1 MVYSR
6 GYYSLLGIAIV
17 VGSFM
22 GPTKHETA
30 AMWSWLQGDQSESAQ
45 QYREGREAL
54 DREDWDAAIRA
65 FEKAREDESRADAAL
80 YWIAYA
86 QNKKGNAAPALE
98 TIEALKES
106 YPDSRWVREAR
117 ALEMEIGGPS
127 RPSRP
132 PRGPRGSEDED
143 LELKLMALNSLMH
156 ADEEEAVPLLEQM
169 LQGDHPTKLK
179 ERALF
184 VLAQSSSARAQEVV
198 AGLARDDSNSELQE
212 KAIKYMGIH
221 GGSKSLQLLGELY
234 ETVQNKDAKKA
245 ILHSFM
251 VADEEAPLLEAAR
264 NEQDLELRGAAIHW
278 LGVMDAESELWDL
291 YQRESSDEMKEK
303 ILHALFIGD
312 GSERLLAVAR
322 DKSESEDVR
331 LQAIH
336 WLGVSD
342 ATDELWALYQDESS
356 IEVKKRILHGL
367 FLSDDTDKL
376 AQIARNGSEEF
387 ELRKE
392 AIHNLGLVGDES
404 RPMLLEIYNTESDLE
419 LKKQVLH
426 ALFLDEADTELIDIA
441 RRETD
446 RELKKTAVHWL
457 SLIDSKASRDFLMEI
472 LNK

>member
-1 MVYSR
+1 
-6 GYYSLLGIAIV
+6 
-17 VGSFM
+17 M
-22 GPTKHETA
+22 GPNENRAKS
-30 AMWSWLQGDQSESAQ
+30 MWSWLQGDQSESAQ
-45 QYREGREAL
+45 RYREGREAL
-54 DREDWDAAIRA
+54 DRGDWDAAIRA
-65 FEKAREDESRADAAL
+65 FEKAAEDESRADAAL

-86 QNKKGNAAPALE
+86 QNKKGDAASALE
-98 TIEALKES
+98 TVEALKQS
-106 YPDSRWVREAR
+106 YPDSRWVGDAR

-127 RPSRP
+127 RRS
-132 PRGPRGSEDED
+132 RGSEEDED

-156 ADEEEAVPLLEQM
+156 ADEDEAVPLLEQM
-169 LQGDHPTKLK
+169 LESDNPTKLK

-184 VLAQSSSARAQEVV
+184 VLAQSSSDRARDVV
-198 AGLARDDSNSELQE
+198 AGLARDNSNPELQK
-212 KAIKYMGIH
+212 KAIQYMGIH
-221 GGSKSLQLLGELY
+221 GGSASLQLLSELY
-234 ETVQNKDAKKA
+234 ETVQNTDAQKA
-245 ILHSFM
+245 ILHAFM
-251 VADEEAPLLEAAR
+251 VADEKNKLLDAAK
-264 NEQDLELRGAAIHW
+264 NEQDTELRGSAIHW

-342 ATDELWALYQDESS
+342 ATDELWALYQEESS
-356 IEVKKRILHGL
+356 LEIKKRILHGL

-376 AQIARNGSEEF
+376 AQIARNGSEDVA
-387 ELRKE
+387 LRKA

-404 RPMLLEIYNTESDLE
+404 RPILLEIYNAESDLE

-446 RELKKTAVHWL
+446 RVLKKTAVHWL

>member
-1 MVYSR
+1 MVHNR
-6 GYYSLLGIAIV
+6 GFYSLLSLVFV

-22 GPTKHETA
+22 GPNENGTGP
-30 AMWSWLQGDQSESAQ
+30 MWSWLQDDQSESAQ
-45 QYREGREAL
+45 HYREGREAL
-54 DREDWDAAIRA
+54 DRSDWDTAIQA
-65 FEKAREDESRADAAL
+65 FEKAREDASRADAAL
-80 YWIAYA
+80 YWVAYA
-86 QNKKGNAAPALE
+86 QNKKGDAAIALE
-98 TIEALKES
+98 TVELLKQS

-127 RPSRP
+127 RGSKA
-132 PRGPRGSEDED
+132 PRGSEKDED

-156 ADEEEAVPLLEQM
+156 ADEDEAVPLLEQM

-179 ERALF
+179 EKALF
-184 VLAQSSSARAQEVV
+184 VLAQSSSARAQEIV
-198 AGLARDDSNSELQE
+198 AGLARDDSNPELQE

-221 GGSKSLQLLGELY
+221 GGRENLQLLSELY
-234 ETVQNKDAKKA
+234 DTVRNEEARKA

-251 VADEEAPLLEAAR
+251 VAGEKEPLLEAAR
-264 NEQDLELRGAAIHW
+264 NEQDLELRGSAIHW
-278 LGVMDAESELWDL
+278 LGVMDAEDELWDL
-291 YQRESSDEMKEK
+291 YQQESSDELKEK

-312 GSERLLAVAR
+312 GSDRLLEVAR

-367 FLSDDTDKL
+367 FLSDDADKL
-376 AQIARNGSEEF
+376 AQIARSGSEDP
-387 ELRKE
+387 ELRKA

-404 RPMLLEIYNTESDLE
+404 RPILLEIYNTESDQE
-419 LKKQVLH
+419 TKKQVLH

-446 RELKKTAVHWL
+446 RVLKKTAVHWL
-457 SLIDSKASRDFLMEI
+457 SLIDSKASRDYLMEI